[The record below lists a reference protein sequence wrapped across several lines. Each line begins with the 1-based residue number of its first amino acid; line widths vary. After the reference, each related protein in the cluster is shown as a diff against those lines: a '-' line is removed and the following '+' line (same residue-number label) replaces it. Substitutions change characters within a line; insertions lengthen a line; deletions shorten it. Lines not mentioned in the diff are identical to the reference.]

1 MRQSVFLKEDSISR
15 FIRSPQVPARAMYR
29 PQERA
34 KRMSVLLLLLCAITL
49 ALITAPALAGTI
61 TIAAPNGNTTSP
73 QVVKVGVYVMDFKSF
88 SVAEGSV
95 QGNFYLSLK
104 SDAPISIN
112 DVEIINGHT
121 TAVDTLTDTPDEKYY
136 RIFASLDAD
145 PDLRLYPFDRHTLPI
160 EIEPKT
166 KDVGG
171 MIFEINQNQTGL
183 DSEADLLGWQYG
195 ITGSYVENHSYG
207 SGETPYSRA
216 VFHTGIRRDTASTI
230 LKFFLPIML
239 IIIVS
244 LSSLMMKVSS
254 RLGLN
259 ASMFLAAVL
268 IHWRVADA
276 IPLVAYATFLDF
288 FMIITYATLVMVLV
302 SGILIMK
309 YNEAND
315 TVSTERIYRWSI
327 RYIPPLSIVLYVVLF
342 IAFLR

>member
-1 MRQSVFLKEDSISR
+1 MAV
-15 FIRSPQVPARAMYR
+15 
-29 PQERA
+29 
-34 KRMSVLLLLLCAITL
+34 
-49 ALITAPALAGTI
+49 PALAATVTI
-61 TIAAPNGNTTSP
+61 TASPGNATSP
-73 QVVKVGVYVMDFKSF
+73 QVVKVGVYVMDFRSF
-88 SVAEGSV
+88 SVAEGTV
-95 QGNFYLSLK
+95 GTNFYLSLK
-104 SDAPISIN
+104 SDAPVSLS
-112 DVEIINGHT
+112 DVEIVNGHISSS
-121 TAVDTLTDTPDEKYY
+121 DTLTDTPHEKYY
-136 RIFASLDAD
+136 RIFASIDAD
-145 PDLRLYPFDRHTLPI
+145 PDLRLYPFDRHALPI

-166 KDVGG
+166 KDTGG
-171 MIFEINQNQTGL
+171 MVFEINENQSGL
-183 DSEADLLGWQYG
+183 DAEADLPGWQYG
-195 ITGSYVENHSYG
+195 TASSLIEDHSYG

-216 VFHTGIRRDTASTI
+216 VFITGIRRDTASTV

-309 YNEAND
+309 FTEAKD
-315 TVSTERIYRWSI
+315 TGRAELVYRWSI
-327 RYIPPLSIVLYVVLF
+327 RIIPALSITLYTILF
-342 IAFLR
+342 VAFLR

>member
-1 MRQSVFLKEDSISR
+1 M
-15 FIRSPQVPARAMYR
+15 PARAFDR
-29 PQERA
+29 RERTA
-34 KRMSVLLLLLCAITL
+34 GMFTLCLLLTAIAL
-49 ALITAPALAGTI
+49 ALIAVPAYAATVTI
-61 TIAAPNGNTTSP
+61 TGPQVNITSP

-112 DVEIINGHT
+112 DVEIINGHAT
-121 TAVDTLTDTPDEKYY
+121 SVDTITDTPNEKYY
-136 RIFASLDAD
+136 RIFASMDAD
-145 PDLRLYPFDRHTLPI
+145 PDLRLYPFDRHALPI

-166 KDVGG
+166 MDTGG
-171 MIFEINQNQTGL
+171 MVFVINQNQSGL
-183 DSEADLLGWQYG
+183 DAEADLPGWQYG
-195 ITGSYVENHSYG
+195 TANSLVENHSYG
-207 SGETPYSRA
+207 AGETPYSRA
-216 VFHTGIRRDTASTI
+216 VFITGIRRDTASTV

-244 LSSLMMKVSS
+244 LSSLLMKVSS

-288 FMIITYATLVMVLV
+288 FMIITYTTLVMVLV

-309 YNEAND
+309 YNEIKD
-315 TVSTERIYRWSI
+315 TVSVERVHRWSI
-327 RYIPPLSIVLYVVLF
+327 RFIPPFSIVLYALLF